1 MLAPPVMKSRKTKSQ
16 KQKLI
21 TAEAFAEMAE
31 IGRAE
36 LINGRIIEMPPP
48 QNRHGRCESKFTIRI
63 GNFVEKNRLGIVM
76 SGENGIYIRRNPDTV
91 RAADVTFISYTQWEK
106 QIDKDGYL
114 EIAPELIVEVLS
126 PSDSWTKV
134 MTKLRDYFSIGVR
147 LVWVADTETHIV
159 HVFRSP
165 TDVREFKEG
174 EELPGDEVLP
184 GFSVAVGELFA
195 D

>member
-1 MLAPPVMKSRKTKSQ
+1 MLAPPVTQSQKAKSQ

-21 TAEAFAEMAE
+21 TAEEFAEMDE
-31 IGRAE
+31 LGRAE

-63 GNFVEKNRLGIVM
+63 GNFVEANKLGIVM
-76 SGENGIYIRRNPDTV
+76 SGENGIYIQRNPDTV
-91 RAADVTFISYTQWEK
+91 RAADVTFISYAQWAK
-106 QIDKDGYL
+106 QVDKDGYL
-114 EIAPELIVEVLS
+114 EIAPELIVEILS

-147 LVWVADTETHIV
+147 LVWVADTETRIV
-159 HVFRSP
+159 HAFRSP

-184 GFSVAVGELFA
+184 GFSVAVAELFA